1 MARDPDVARPRG
13 GGHLLALGAKGRR
26 IGCGADITS
35 RWIII
40 CRCRIEERHGKI
52 KPEADIGIG
61 AGRGEER
68 KGRGKEEEDL

>member
-1 MARDPDVARPRG
+1 
-13 GGHLLALGAKGRR
+13 LLALGSKGCPVGAGVGITFRR
-26 IGCGADITS
+26 
-35 RWIII
+35 III
-40 CRCRIEERHGKI
+40 CGSRIVERHGKI